1 MFLNLETLFLVS
13 NWFCSRDAE
22 IATSFEHC
30 SLKKNE
36 KKKNSLVFYSVA
48 YKKQRNFTHNSKLNG
63 RKIQGVRKKTQKYR
77 K

>member
-13 NWFCSRDAE
+13 NWNCSRDAE

-36 KKKNSLVFYSVA
+36 KKSLVFYSVA
-48 YKKQRNFTHNSKLNG
+48 YKKQRNFTHNSKLND
-63 RKIQGVRKKTQKYR
+63 RKIQGVRKETQKYR